1 MSDIVDRLWFQ
12 KEEFIGKIRDGIM
25 PFHAAIEV
33 GWTPAQM
40 RRLIKDDLD
49 FAELLNAAEEQR
61 DEVVE
66 ESLYQMATNK
76 HFGAIQLWLF
86 NKHPDK
92 WSDKKYIEV
101 RTEGVMVHVIDTA
114 RETLKGF
121 LAEAVDRRA
130 AIAALQPGGVLDVEE
145 ADGPAP

>member
-1 MSDIVDRLWFQ
+1 MSDDARVYLQ
-12 KEEFIGKIRDGIM
+12 KEEFLGLVREGVG
-25 PFHAAIEV
+25 PFHAAIQV
-33 GWTPAQM
+33 GWTPAYAKK
-40 RRLIKDDLD
+40 LAKDDLD
-49 FAELLNAAEEQR
+49 FAELVVAAEEER
-61 DEVVE
+61 DETIE
-66 ESLYQMATNK
+66 ETLYSMARNK
-76 HFGAIQLWLF
+76 HFGAVQLWLF
-86 NKHPDK
+86 NKHPDR

-121 LAEAVDRRA
+121 LSEAVDRRA